1 MQGTIGGILLF
12 SGLDLPVIFRK
23 RRLNDFFLPG
33 TFGRWLLASGY
44 LLYPFPLYFIGL
56 SLEQGKLPSGQG
68 LRTIVAIL
76 TGIWLLTGA
85 PAVFFGVLKSIRCR
99 KTRQAFA
106 QKRHLP
112 LTPEMAHSDLFPNKL
127 SWFNPRLR
135 NVLEIAPDTFIA
147 SVVRRT
153 RTRTKGMDL
162 LLFEKTAR
170 YATLMAFRSKVPPA
184 RTGEGLVRRHRAED
198 PLAESRLT
206 VNNHAF
212 LILASERLADIGS
225 PLEESDR
232 AIPASKDVVETVLHR
247 LADHGAD
254 LFGQVEGVCLH
265 DGHMLILLTGLID
278 SEEQLS
284 RWISVCTAIKSRP
297 RIRDEKRKMA

>member
-1 MQGTIGGILLF
+1 
-12 SGLDLPVIFRK
+12 VIFRK
-23 RRLNDFFLPG
+23 RRLNDFFSRARSADGCWPRA
-33 TFGRWLLASGY
+33 TFSIRSRST
-44 LLYPFPLYFIGL
+44 L
-56 SLEQGKLPSGQG
+56 SACPWKQGKLPSGQG

-162 LLFEKTAR
+162 LLFEKRPDT
-170 YATLMAFRSKVPPA
+170 
-184 RTGEGLVRRHRAED
+184 RR
-198 PLAESRLT
+198 
-206 VNNHAF
+206 
-212 LILASERLADIGS
+212 
-225 PLEESDR
+225 
-232 AIPASKDVVETVLHR
+232 
-247 LADHGAD
+247 
-254 LFGQVEGVCLH
+254 
-265 DGHMLILLTGLID
+265 
-278 SEEQLS
+278 
-284 RWISVCTAIKSRP
+284 
-297 RIRDEKRKMA
+297 

>member
-1 MQGTIGGILLF
+1 
-12 SGLDLPVIFRK
+12 
-23 RRLNDFFLPG
+23 
-33 TFGRWLLASGY
+33 
-44 LLYPFPLYFIGL
+44 
-56 SLEQGKLPSGQG
+56 
-68 LRTIVAIL
+68 
-76 TGIWLLTGA
+76 
-85 PAVFFGVLKSIRCR
+85 
-99 KTRQAFA
+99 
-106 QKRHLP
+106 
-112 LTPEMAHSDLFPNKL
+112 
-127 SWFNPRLR
+127 
-135 NVLEIAPDTFIA
+135 
-147 SVVRRT
+147 
-153 RTRTKGMDL
+153 
-162 LLFEKTAR
+162 
-170 YATLMAFRSKVPPA
+170 MAFRSKVPPA